1 MNYRKPDSFD
11 ITQKCFEMTKDYCG
25 TGSLRYVTA
34 TDLAADDKAIRIR
47 DSIAISGAAVAV
59 HVPGLGSEV
68 AGFGLSREIANYVDG
83 EASAPKSGMPEAKWL
98 DVPDGGHYNN
108 LGMESLVNRVAA
120 TSSWWTRN
128 TTRKTKPA
136 RARTSPITD

>member
-1 MNYRKPDSFD
+1 MNYRKPGSFD
-11 ITQKCFEMTKDYCG
+11 ITQKCFEMTKDYSG
-25 TGSLRYVTA
+25 TRSLRYVTA
-34 TDLAADDKAIRIR
+34 TDLAAHDKAIRIR